1 MDYYTGIM
9 FLTTNRFGDLDHAF
23 CSRIDL
29 IVPFTNLDQL
39 ARGQVWKTF
48 IEILPESLRSL
59 EDADY
64 ESLSEWQCT
73 GREIKSAVKTGLVL
87 AKSEYDKLRLGH
99 LQAVLRTRQE
109 VNEFQRRQQDVA
121 RRL

>member
-1 MDYYTGIM
+1 M
-9 FLTTNRFGDLDHAF
+9 FLTTNRFGTLDHAF

-29 IVPFTNLDQL
+29 IIPFANLDQL

-48 IEILPESLRSL
+48 IETLPGNLRSL

-64 ESLSEWQCT
+64 ESLSEWQCN
-73 GREIKSAVKTGLVL
+73 GREIKSAVKTGLIL
-87 AKSEYDKLRLGH
+87 AKSENDKLRLGH

-109 VNEFQRRQQDVA
+109 ANEFQQRQQDEA
-121 RRL
+121 RRLRASG